1 MRHCERAPRKRK
13 AASRMSAE
21 VEGDADERWQKMI
34 SLGFRC
40 APLDF
45 RCRTNEL
52 TAGKVAANLES
63 PRSRIYRNSPVEP
76 CVGQEFESE
85 AEAHVFYNAYATSV
99 GFIVRVSKLSRSRID
114 NSTIGRIFV
123 CNKEGYRMTDKRE
136 NVIRQRAETR
146 VGCKAMIM
154 VRKVKSVSWVVTCFV
169 KEHTHPL
176 AGPGGGR
183 RDFIYE
189 QYPGEW
195 DRIRELNQQ
204 LTAEKKRSVTYK
216 RHLEVEHIDVDEYNE
231 TLLKKIQHIVDNV
244 KEMESKEEQ
253 SQLNFQ
259 SATL

>member
-1 MRHCERAPRKRK
+1 MF
-13 AASRMSAE
+13 
-21 VEGDADERWQKMI
+21 
-34 SLGFRC
+34 L
-40 APLDF
+40 
-45 RCRTNEL
+45 EL

-76 CVGQEFESE
+76 YVGQEFESE
-85 AEAHVFYNAYATSV
+85 VEAHVFYNAYATSV

-123 CNKEGYRMTDKRE
+123 CNKEGYKMTDKRE
-136 NVIRQRAETR
+136 NVIRQRAETM

-154 VRKVKSVSWVVTCFV
+154 TINKRSL

-231 TLLKKIQHIVDNV
+231 SLLKKIQHIVDNV

>member
-1 MRHCERAPRKRK
+1 MIHE
-13 AASRMSAE
+13 AE
-21 VEGDADERWQKMI
+21 ALKLCSCVPTSNANFAIKIINSKSQSFENLQ
-34 SLGFRC
+34 
-40 APLDF
+40 
-45 RCRTNEL
+45 EL

-76 CVGQEFESE
+76 YVGQEFESE
-85 AEAHVFYNAYATSV
+85 AEAHAFYNAYATSV
-99 GFIVRVSKLSRSRID
+99 GFIVRVSKARSRID
-114 NSTIGRIFV
+114 NSAIGRIFV
-123 CNKEGYRMTDKRE
+123 CNKEGYRMTGKRE
-136 NVIRQRAETR
+136 NVLRQRAETR

-154 VRKVKSVSWVVTCFV
+154 VRKAKSGSWVVTHFV

-189 QYPGEW
+189 QYSGER
-195 DRIRELNQQ
+195 DRIRKLNQQ

-216 RHLEVEHIDVDEYNE
+216 RHLELILEHIDEYNE
-231 TLLKKIQHIVDNV
+231 SLSKKIQHIVDNV

-259 SATL
+259 LATL